1 MLMPPMSLLV
11 PCPNCGPREFTEF
24 SYGGESNARPKPDAS
39 VDKLAHYLYVRRN
52 ASGPQQEWWY
62 HRAGCHSW
70 FLALRDTVTNTFLDS
85 YWPDD
90 IRRAR

>member
-1 MLMPPMSLLV
+1 LSLLV

-24 SYGGESNARPKPDAS
+24 SYGGETNARPEPNAP
-39 VDKLAHYLYVRRN
+39 VEKLAKYLYVRRN

-62 HRAGCHSW
+62 HRAGCRSW
-70 FLALRDTVTNTFLDS
+70 FLARRDTVANTFLDS

-90 IRRAR
+90 ARRER